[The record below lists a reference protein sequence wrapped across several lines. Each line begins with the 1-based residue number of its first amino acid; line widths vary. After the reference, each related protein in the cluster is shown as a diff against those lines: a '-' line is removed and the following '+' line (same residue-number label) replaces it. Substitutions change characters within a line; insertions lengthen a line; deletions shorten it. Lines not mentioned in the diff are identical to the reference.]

1 MSHHMKNLTVGAWF
15 DVSEG
20 CPMRYTVGG
29 SNLAHLMLGDTELEL
44 AFDAESLRAFAA
56 MTAAAVAWMDT
67 LFEQEEA
74 DREVREHRELV
85 ALGRERSA

>member
-1 MSHHMKNLTVGAWF
+1 MKNLTVGTWF

-29 SNLAHLMLGDTELEL
+29 SNQAHLMLGDTELEL
-44 AFDAESLRAFAA
+44 SFDAESLRAFAT
-56 MTAAAVAWMDT
+56 MTIAVVAQMDA

-74 DREVREHRELV
+74 DREARERRELA
-85 ALGRERSA
+85 ALSTEQSA